1 LSIDLSVGTIYEQN
15 LATLNPVSYSESM
28 KITPS
33 LLQIAAKHDITLL
46 AAQICLFEQIGIERP
61 LQHLSYIC
69 GIDL

>member
-1 LSIDLSVGTIYEQN
+1 
-15 LATLNPVSYSESM
+15 M